1 MITRRSSFREWT
13 LNGAALD
20 MNDPR
25 LLAMAEAQRHYIETD
40 YDEYDASNAS
50 GAAFCRSTALIVS
63 SLILIVLNHLLI
75 KLVTSHSYLQEI
87 KAIKKG

>member
-1 MITRRSSFREWT
+1 
-13 LNGAALD
+13 

-50 GAAFCRSTALIVS
+50 GAAFCRSTVLIVS
-63 SLILIVLNHLLI
+63 SPILIC
-75 KLVTSHSYLQEI
+75 T
-87 KAIKKG
+87 